1 MAFVLQS
8 FAEDT
13 LASDITDSSTSM
25 TLTTG
30 NFGTPSGEQMLVI
43 DPDVSSKREIVKC
56 AIDGTAVTSIDRA
69 QDGTAAVAHTSGAKI
84 IMAWTKSHHEALKD
98 GTDLNDNIITAAK
111 LDANLLAGWLLL
123 AASGTRVSNT
133 SFTVSGDVTDQ
144 ISVGDKLKITDTTT
158 KYLYVTAVTY
168 GAPNTTITVT
178 GGTDYVV
185 AGNPTNIYY
194 SKAVSPVG
202 FPATT
207 DTFGPTGLNYAQS
220 TSTFS
225 NTPGANTYVNVTG
238 LSLAVT
244 VPDGKSVKLTAFCPS
259 IKSAADAGQTITWA
273 IREGTTVLNKSVMQV
288 NAVNYNVPATCVA
301 YVDAPTAGVHTYVVS
316 LATSQ
321 ASKAVATEN
330 VAAASPAFILAEL
343 I

>member
-13 LASDITDSSTSM
+13 LASDIADSSTSM

-43 DPDVSSKREIVKC
+43 DPDVSSKREVVKC

-123 AASGTRVSNT
+123 AASGTRVGNT

-144 ISVGDKLKITDTTT
+144 IAVGDKLKITDTTT
-158 KYLYVTAVTY
+158 KYLYVTAATY
-168 GAPNTTITVT
+168 EAPNTTITVT

-185 AGNPTNIYY
+185 DGNPTNIYY
-194 SKAVSPVG
+194 SKATSPVG
-202 FPATT
+202 FPGWFAYNPNATGFASLT
-207 DTFGPTGLNYAQS
+207 TETGRFSVIGRTVTFTIVISGTSNSSGFTVHAPITSSEASNNLVRTMDQGTSYVGRWVLQPSS
-220 TSTFS
+220 T
-225 NTPGANTYVNVTG
+225 
-238 LSLAVT
+238 
-244 VPDGKSVKLTAFCPS
+244 
-259 IKSAADAGQTITWA
+259 TIT
-273 IREGTTVLNKSVMQV
+273 IGKDIGGDGGFTVSGSANGKRLYL
-288 NAVNYNVPATCVA
+288 YNGW
-301 YVDAPTAGVHTYVVS
+301 Y
-316 LATSQ
+316 
-321 ASKAVATEN
+321 E
-330 VAAASPAFILAEL
+330 I
-343 I
+343 

>member
-13 LASDITDSSTSM
+13 LASDITDSATSM

-144 ISVGDKLKITDTTT
+144 IAVGDKLKITDTTT
-158 KYLYVTAVTY
+158 KYLYVTAATY
-168 GAPNTTITVT
+168 EAPNTTITVT

-185 AGNPTNIYY
+185 DGNPTNIYY
-194 SKAVSPVG
+194 SKAASPVG
-202 FPATT
+202 FPGWFSWTPVWSGFSVNPTT
-207 DTFGPTGLNYAQS
+207 VARFMLEGSKVTVCVRSSSTG
-220 TSTFS
+220 TS
-225 NTPGANTYVNVTG
+225 NANTLTLTAPLTSKTIANMAWVVIPISMDNGVASATADFCLITSNSSTIVAYKAGSTTG
-238 LSLAVT
+238 WTTSG
-244 VPDGKSVKLTAFCPS
+244 GKSVSFTLTYE
-259 IKSAADAGQTITWA
+259 I
-273 IREGTTVLNKSVMQV
+273 
-288 NAVNYNVPATCVA
+288 
-301 YVDAPTAGVHTYVVS
+301 
-316 LATSQ
+316 
-321 ASKAVATEN
+321 
-330 VAAASPAFILAEL
+330 
-343 I
+343 

>member
-43 DPDVSSKREIVKC
+43 DPDVSAKREVVKC

-111 LDANLLAGWLLL
+111 LDANLLAGWWLL
-123 AASGTRVSNT
+123 AASGTRVGDT

-144 ISVGDKLKITDTTT
+144 IAVWDKLKITDTTT

-168 GAPNTTITVT
+168 GAPSTTITVT

-185 AGNPTNIYY
+185 DGNPTNIYY
-194 SKAVSPVG
+194 SKATSPVG
-202 FPATT
+202 FPGWFAYTPTLGGNGSMTYGTTTVNIARFKMDGNMVTLVINHTGTVGGTPNTTISATLPVNCKDDYT
-207 DTFGPTGLNYAQS
+207 YCANNIFN
-220 TSTFS
+220 
-225 NTPGANTYVNVTG
+225 NGAN
-238 LSLAVT
+238 AVGYSGVAT
-244 VPDGKSVKLTAFCPS
+244 SNQS
-259 IKSAADAGQTITWA
+259 INSRIANGSNW
-273 IREGTTVLNKSVMQV
+273 
-288 NAVNYNVPATCVA
+288 
-301 YVDAPTAGVHTYVVS
+301 TAGVIIVRANICYES
-316 LATSQ
+316 A
-321 ASKAVATEN
+321 
-330 VAAASPAFILAEL
+330 
-343 I
+343 

>member
-111 LDANLLAGWLLL
+111 LDANLLAGWWLL
-123 AASGTRVSNT
+123 AASGTRVGDT
-133 SFTVSGDVTDQ
+133 SFTVAGDVTDQ
-144 ISVGDKLKITDTTT
+144 IAVGDKLKITDTTT

-194 SKAVSPVG
+194 SKATSPVG
-202 FPATT
+202 FPNFYPKARAKRSTTQTIGNSSWTKVQFNTESFDLGGNYDNAT
-207 DTFGPTGLNYAQS
+207 NYRFTA
-220 TSTFS
+220 
-225 NTPGANTYVNVTG
+225 PVTG
-238 LSLAVT
+238 HYQVNTLITWENISGEDHYVKIYKNGT
-244 VPDGKSVKLTAFCPS
+244 GIITNTIHGITGNEHSQTIGDVVPL
-259 IKSAADAGQTITWA
+259 DAGKYIEIFVYQNSGGNEKITA
-273 IREGTTVLNKSVMQV
+273 ESYLSVHLIDITT
-288 NAVNYNVPATCVA
+288 
-301 YVDAPTAGVHTYVVS
+301 
-316 LATSQ
+316 
-321 ASKAVATEN
+321 
-330 VAAASPAFILAEL
+330 
-343 I
+343 